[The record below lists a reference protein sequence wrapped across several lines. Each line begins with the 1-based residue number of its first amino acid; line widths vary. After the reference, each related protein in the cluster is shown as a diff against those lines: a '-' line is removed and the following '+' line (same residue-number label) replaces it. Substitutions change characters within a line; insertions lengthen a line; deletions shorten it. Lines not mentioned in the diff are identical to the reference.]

1 LGLSLDLED
10 VVYVQKYI
18 IKKCNTVGKPV
29 LISTQILESMVT
41 KLIPSRSEV
50 VDISNAVYDGVDSLI
65 LSPETASGLFYEQA
79 TETMSHVCLEAER
92 HINYLKR
99 YHDQQRLLRMHQA
112 GELWAAE
119 DTISSCAVKAS
130 FDVRARLIIV
140 FTYSGLTARKVAKHK
155 PKCPVLA
162 VTPNEW
168 AAKGMLLHRGV
179 FSMVV
184 GSLIG
189 SDMLVNKVLE
199 HCMARGFVQEA
210 DYVVITSGLSGTVGS
225 TNLLK
230 ILKV

>member
-1 LGLSLDLED
+1 
-10 VVYVQKYI
+10 
-18 IKKCNTVGKPV
+18 
-29 LISTQILESMVT
+29 
-41 KLIPSRSEV
+41 
-50 VDISNAVYDGVDSLI
+50 
-65 LSPETASGLFYEQA
+65 
-79 TETMSHVCLEAER
+79 
-92 HINYLKR
+92 
-99 YHDQQRLLRMHQA
+99 
-112 GELWAAE
+112 
-119 DTISSCAVKAS
+119 
-130 FDVRARLIIV
+130 
-140 FTYSGLTARKVAKHK
+140 LTARKVAKHK

-189 SDMLVNKVLE
+189 SDTLISKVLD
-199 HCMARGFVQEA
+199 HCFKKNFIKID